1 MKTNYVNCPYMAWFY
16 WLGNFKMISIKYLII
31 ILAVISFCVWP
42 SNYKSTY
49 ITRVNATSYDVE
61 IQVKASEI
69 YGMYKIDVKIGSI
82 PTKFHCLK
90 LHKVDLGIYGD
101 KGPNAITPLNLNSDG
116 DLYYSFYLKKD
127 ILVRTSIGINY
138 SNTLS
143 ESQCEQ
149 LSLNAFIVELSAW
162 KTSNSDV
169 LQLDEE

>member
-1 MKTNYVNCPYMAWFY
+1 MAWFY
-16 WLGNFKMISIKYLII
+16 WLGNFKMISIKYFII

-101 KGPNAITPLNLNSDG
+101 KGPIAITPLNLNSDG

>member
-1 MKTNYVNCPYMAWFY
+1 
-16 WLGNFKMISIKYLII
+16 MISIKYLII

-49 ITRVNATSYDVE
+49 ITRVNAASYDVE